1 VKSSKPVS
9 NTSLSTDKDEGGQRS
24 NSDALAST
32 TKLAPNLDTSPL
44 KKIEQK
50 MDPLP
55 STTPVKNPTK
65 TKTKYAH
72 TISRTVVSRLSV
84 RSQSKSPVRLRP
96 QLKSTSTSR
105 REMYI
110 HGVVAVDKIETN
122 SVQPLEP
129 SINSND
135 KENDGDA
142 QHSNSDVLNL
152 ESSPGRITEQQV
164 KKATPSSRRTRAM
177 TMIETRKTNTIP
189 YSTAVISQSKDK
201 STPVS
206 EDEKDISSPIN
217 STDKFLAS
225 MKA

>member
-1 VKSSKPVS
+1 
-9 NTSLSTDKDEGGQRS
+9 
-24 NSDALAST
+24 
-32 TKLAPNLDTSPL
+32 
-44 KKIEQK
+44 
-50 MDPLP
+50 
-55 STTPVKNPTK
+55 
-65 TKTKYAH
+65 
-72 TISRTVVSRLSV
+72 
-84 RSQSKSPVRLRP
+84 
-96 QLKSTSTSR
+96 
-105 REMYI
+105 MYI

-135 KENDGDA
+135 KENGGDA
-142 QHSNSDVLNL
+142 QHSNSDVLNF

-164 KKATPSSRRTRAM
+164 KKTTPSSRGTRAM
-177 TMIETRKTNTIP
+177 KMIETRKTNTIP

-217 STDKFLAS
+217 STNKFLAS